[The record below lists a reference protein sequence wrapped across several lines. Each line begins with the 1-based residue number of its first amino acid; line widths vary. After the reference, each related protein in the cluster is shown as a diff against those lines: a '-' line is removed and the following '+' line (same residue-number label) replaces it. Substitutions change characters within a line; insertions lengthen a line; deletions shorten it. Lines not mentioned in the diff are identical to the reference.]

1 MAMTA
6 SAIAARV
13 RPGKPNT
20 FDATAMMVEI
30 LAQKRDSREV
40 KQLVGCLALVRS
52 DGRFGIMYGSINM
65 CQQLTVGGM
74 TLA

>member
-6 SAIAARV
+6 SDTAARV

-20 FDATAMMVEI
+20 FDATVMMVAV

-40 KQLVGCLALVRS
+40 KQLVGYLALVRS
-52 DGRFGIMYGSINM
+52 DDRLGICTDQSI
-65 CQQLTVGGM
+65 CVSSLLLEV
-74 TLA
+74 

>member
-52 DGRFGIMYGSINM
+52 DGRFGICTDQSI
-65 CQQLTVGGM
+65 CVSSLLLEV
-74 TLA
+74 